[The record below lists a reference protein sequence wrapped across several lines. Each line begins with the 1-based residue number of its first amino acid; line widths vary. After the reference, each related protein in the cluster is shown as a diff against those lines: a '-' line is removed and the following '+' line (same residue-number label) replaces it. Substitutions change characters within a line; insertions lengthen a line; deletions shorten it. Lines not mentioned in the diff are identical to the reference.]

1 MKDCKKIH
9 PLLSL
14 YEEGEL
20 SARETALVEKHV
32 SGCPVAREE
41 LDRLERLRRMLR
53 KSPPPE
59 VPYDLHDKIMAKLGR
74 KTERKVLW
82 FNPAWT
88 LAAAAAALAIIVMT
102 QYPSLTGG
110 RNENLSLN
118 KTAPAGS
125 TPSSSKDL
133 SAASSHSTGY
143 QDQLIPGNKPM
154 VLAMKRKAASKKE
167 SEEIEPSS
175 NVEYKLAKSAASVA
189 SSSVTM
195 ELARKATSSSDI
207 KKNFDASAQ
216 PTMVVAMAPAPAM
229 ESAEEPSRAKKA
241 VKMRS
246 AVKADV
252 PEEAPPEAKASVQ
265 AAMPSIATGAAA
277 SSAQSGALDKDL
289 NTNFAYAP
297 QQPKTS
303 WSGSYSPVT
312 VESQELITDAATF
325 QTEWNKVQL
334 GQPLPPVDLTT
345 QAVVLLNAGEKPTTG
360 YSIQLSRSE
369 ETANQLI
376 IHYQVLV
383 PAPGAITGQMV
394 THPWVLQAIPKPVKP
409 VVFQKD

>member
-1 MKDCKKIH
+1 MVPMH
-9 PLLSL
+9 GSL
-14 YEEGEL
+14 GLMLVYVVFLGALMSATSLGLEPNTLEG
-20 SARETALVEKHV
+20 
-32 SGCPVAREE
+32 
-41 LDRLERLRRMLR
+41 
-53 KSPPPE
+53 
-59 VPYDLHDKIMAKLGR
+59 
-74 KTERKVLW
+74 
-82 FNPAWT
+82 
-88 LAAAAAALAIIVMT
+88 LAF
-102 QYPSLTGG
+102 
-110 RNENLSLN
+110 
-118 KTAPAGS
+118 
-125 TPSSSKDL
+125 
-133 SAASSHSTGY
+133 
-143 QDQLIPGNKPM
+143 LIPSPI
-154 VLAMKRKAASKKE
+154 R
-167 SEEIEPSS
+167 
-175 NVEYKLAKSAASVA
+175 
-189 SSSVTM
+189 TM
-195 ELARKATSSSDI
+195 H
-207 KKNFDASAQ
+207 
-216 PTMVVAMAPAPAM
+216 
-229 ESAEEPSRAKKA
+229 
-241 VKMRS
+241 
-246 AVKADV
+246 DV